1 MIVVSGPVIHM
12 NIIWN
17 FRYNY
22 RCALA
27 RSRRKLIVNNKNT
40 SKKLIQQ
47 STLCLWLI
55 YCLLYCSYLVF
66 K

>member
-27 RSRRKLIVNNKNT
+27 RGVGGN
-40 SKKLIQQ
+40 
-47 STLCLWLI
+47 
-55 YCLLYCSYLVF
+55 
-66 K
+66 